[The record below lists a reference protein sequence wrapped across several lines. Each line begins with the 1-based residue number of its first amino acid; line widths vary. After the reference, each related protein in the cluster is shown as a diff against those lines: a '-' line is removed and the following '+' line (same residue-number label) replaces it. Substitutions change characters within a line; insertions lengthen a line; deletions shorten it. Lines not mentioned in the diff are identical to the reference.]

1 MPPFPTGHQIY
12 LALVQLLETRGVV
25 EARADVDVTVVP
37 ENQTATYTVVP
48 TERAKPELSKCL
60 SELLGRPFALDD
72 PSWVIEFDD
81 TQKVLQAAG
90 LKYPPA

>member
-12 LALVQLLETRGVV
+12 LALVQLLEVRGVAQ
-25 EARADVDVTVVP
+25 ARANVDVTLVP

-48 TERAKPELSKCL
+48 TERAKPVLSKCL
-60 SELLGRPFALDD
+60 SELLGRPFAVDE

-90 LKYPPA
+90 TRYPPA